1 MGRVQ
6 DQGWHLDGKE
16 EDLPFFEGNEQQAL
30 HLWGRSET
38 RVGGWHCYLPFLE
51 QRKEGWSERAMENEG
66 GGWQGI
72 YGVVFI
78 ELWCKEGKERI
89 KTKWRYKRLT
99 WNWSWCLSHTNTIP
113 QYFLFISQYFIKCLI
128 KSFEYFQHSTS
139 SKPRRRITERDVPLS
154 QNEISKTMLEREREK
169 EAYVWERMLQ
179 LILLKFFIL
188 FFSFWNWHSFIPIFR
203 EEHVKNSFR
212 MVC

>member
-1 MGRVQ
+1 MYHEVPKDHKGRVQ

-78 ELWCKEGKERI
+78 ELWCKE
-89 KTKWRYKRLT
+89 
-99 WNWSWCLSHTNTIP
+99 
-113 QYFLFISQYFIKCLI
+113 
-128 KSFEYFQHSTS
+128 
-139 SKPRRRITERDVPLS
+139 
-154 QNEISKTMLEREREK
+154 REGENK
-169 EAYVWERMLQ
+169 D
-179 LILLKFFIL
+179 
-188 FFSFWNWHSFIPIFR
+188 
-203 EEHVKNSFR
+203 
-212 MVC
+212 